1 MSKLKVNNRTMDTD
15 AAPDTPLLWVL
26 RDHLGMTGTKYGCGM
41 ALCGACT
48 VHLDGAAV
56 RSCVLPLSAVADRA
70 ITTIEGLSP
79 DRSHAVQKAWLEID
93 VPQCGYCQSGQIMA
107 AAALLHRN
115 PNPSDAEID
124 AAMSGNLCR
133 CGTYPRIRKAV
144 HRAAELQG
152 SGGAAGS
159 GSAARSGS
167 SEGLRK

>member
-1 MSKLKVNNRTMDTD
+1 MTKLTVNNRTMDTD
-15 AAPDTPLLWVL
+15 AAADTPLLWVL
-26 RDHLGMTGTKYGCGM
+26 RDHLGMTGTKFGCGM

-48 VHLDGAAV
+48 VHLDGVAV

-93 VPQCGYCQSGQIMA
+93 VPQCGYCQSGQIMS

-133 CGTYPRIRKAV
+133 CGTYPRIRKAIR
-144 HRAAELQG
+144 RAAELQG
-152 SGGAAGS
+152 TGGARGAGS
-159 GSAARSGS
+159 GSGSGEGAR
-167 SEGLRK
+167 K